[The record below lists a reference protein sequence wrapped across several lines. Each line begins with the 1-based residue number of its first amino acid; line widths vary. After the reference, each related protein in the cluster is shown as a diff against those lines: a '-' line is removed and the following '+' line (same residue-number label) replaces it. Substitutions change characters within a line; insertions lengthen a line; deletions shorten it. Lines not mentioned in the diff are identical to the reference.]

1 MIDLYFWPTGN
12 GKKVVLVLSGR
23 SARPV
28 LGARARRPLPA
39 RAGGHSRGPGSWW
52 GWRSPPPSVTR
63 IAGDWLGRRRPNR
76 AITVGLVLL
85 LAAIPLGLYLYV
97 VTAVGFDEWG
107 GFMLNLFLAV
117 CSIILCFPLGVLLAL
132 GRRSGLP
139 LVRWMCTVYIEIIR
153 GAPLFVLLLLANVA
167 LGFFVPGDP
176 GSRDGDPGDR
186 RVHPVHRR
194 LHGRD
199 RPRRAAVDPRRPDR
213 GGEGARPLTG
223 APDGRTSCCRRRC
236 AT

>member
-1 MIDLYFWPTGN
+1 M
-12 GKKVVLVLSGR
+12 V
-23 SARPV
+23 A
-28 LGARARRPLPA
+28 
-39 RAGGHSRGPGSWW
+39 
-52 GWRSPPPSVTR
+52 RSPPFRSP
-63 IAGDWLGRRRPNR
+63 
-76 AITVGLVLL
+76 
-85 LAAIPLGLYLYV
+85 LYLYV

-107 GFMLNLFLAV
+107 GFLLNLFLAV

-167 LGFFVPGDP
+167 LGFFVPVEP
-176 GSRDGDPGDR
+176 GTVDGDEGDR
-186 RVHPVHRR
+186 RVHAVHRGV
-194 LHGRD
+194 HGRD
-199 RPRRAAVDPRRPDR
+199 RPRRPAIGAARSDR
-213 GGEGARPLTG
+213 GGQGARPVAG